1 MILYKFY
8 CEPDG
13 ILGELLEGLD
23 GGDDLV
29 HVDRVVGVDPAIKV

>member
-13 ILGELLEGLD
+13 VLGELLEGLD

-29 HVDRVVGVDPAIKV
+29 HVDRVGGVDQQL